1 METIFGFAGIR
12 PLEHLGR
19 HARVVIAVSLW
30 GWKPDLKV
38 RSPTEHAMILR
49 TLTITLAAFAGLAQ
63 SQAPAAATPQFEVAS
78 VKPAAPLGTMQLPIR
93 RGGPGTGDPARIFYS
108 PITAMQLITQ
118 AYGVYGDQVIGPGWL
133 ISEYYTV
140 AANVP
145 AGATKEQ
152 FALMLQNLLVERFKL
167 AFHRDT
173 KEFTV
178 YELTVANGGAKL
190 TPAAGDGAEEAEGA
204 GGVEPQVFVPVSP
217 ALGKDGCPAL
227 RPGIH
232 AAVGANDCT
241 TFRKYSISDV
251 VVNLGM
257 RIALENGDMYGPQA
271 SAAHVTDKTGLS
283 GEFDFTLKNAFH
295 PRIPGIAGASPL
307 GQPSEP
313 AGGQSLSAALEKQ
326 LGLKLSKT
334 KAKLDVLVIDHLEK
348 IPTGN

>member
-1 METIFGFAGIR
+1 MGLETGSEGPESNRTRHDFENVDDHPRGVRRPGAIPGASRGDSSVRGCLGEAGGSAW
-12 PLEHLGR
+12 HY
-19 HARVVIAVSLW
+19 
-30 GWKPDLKV
+30 
-38 RSPTEHAMILR
+38 
-49 TLTITLAAFAGLAQ
+49 
-63 SQAPAAATPQFEVAS
+63 ATPYQARRTGHWR
-78 VKPAAPLGTMQLPIR
+78 PGADLLLPHYR
-93 RGGPGTGDPARIFYS
+93 DAVDHP
-108 PITAMQLITQ
+108 
-118 AYGVYGDQVIGPGWL
+118 GVYGDQVIGPGWL

-145 AGATKEQ
+145 AVATKEQ

-251 VVNLGM
+251 VVNLGT